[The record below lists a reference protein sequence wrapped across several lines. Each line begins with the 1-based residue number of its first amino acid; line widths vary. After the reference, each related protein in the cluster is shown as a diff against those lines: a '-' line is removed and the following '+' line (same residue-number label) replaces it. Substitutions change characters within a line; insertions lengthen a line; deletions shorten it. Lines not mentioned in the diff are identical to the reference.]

1 VAAYGPGSL
10 RDPDSAVFASG
21 GHIRRGLVAG
31 PEVGKRGGAADHD
44 ASIWCDYRSTC
55 SCRDGDAGA
64 KQDFVRAAPAEGP
77 TEQVLDLGANDGPCS
92 VLAAEHAD
100 YLAIGANV
108 PLPEVVDW
116 LGGTRTMYLAEPKP

>member
-1 VAAYGPGSL
+1 MAAYEPGSL

-31 PEVGKRGGAADHD
+31 LEVGKRGGAADHD
-44 ASIWCDYRSTC
+44 ASIWSDYRSTC
-55 SCRDGDAGA
+55 PYSDDDART
-64 KQDFVRAAPAEGP
+64 KHDFVRAALADGP
-77 TEQVLDLGANDGPCS
+77 TGQVLDLGANDGACS

-116 LGGTRTMYLAEPKP
+116 LGGIRTMYLAESKP